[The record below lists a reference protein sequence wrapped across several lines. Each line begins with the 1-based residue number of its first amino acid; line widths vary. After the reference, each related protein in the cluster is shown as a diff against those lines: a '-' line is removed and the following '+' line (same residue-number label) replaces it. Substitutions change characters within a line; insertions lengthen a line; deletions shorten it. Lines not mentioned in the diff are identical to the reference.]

1 MKFWITILA
10 IAFGTALA
18 AEETSPDQQA
28 RFLAGLTVT
37 EPALQALAAESSW
50 QQHQREFNES
60 WKKLQDGQLARIREW
75 TPLTLGNDA
84 TSRDPLYYFFSG
96 PDFLYA
102 NTFFPNATTYIFCGL
117 EPVGSVPD
125 VGTLPRGTL
134 APSLGNLRK
143 SLNAVLSF
151 SFFLTKEMKVDL
163 RATQLSGTLPV
174 LYVFM
179 ARTGNTIKSTEL
191 VSLNNNGEITTENAP
206 TSGVKIV
213 FSRESAPDQT
223 LYYFS
228 TDLSNQ
234 GIKNRPGFIRFCGK
248 QGSGNS
254 LVKAASYLMHMN
266 EFSDARDFL
275 LATSKTLVQDD
286 SGIPFKFFAQ
296 DQWDVLFLGRYAGPI
311 KMFEG
316 RFQSDLSRVFKSAN
330 PPPLNFSFGYRW
342 HSSESSLIIA
352 TSLKSV
358 PKAMPA
364 N

>member
-1 MKFWITILA
+1 MKFWIPVLA
-10 IAFGTALA
+10 IAFASALA
-18 AEETSPDQQA
+18 AEVASPDQQA

-37 EPALQALAAESSW
+37 DPALQALTAESTW

-60 WKKLQDGQLARIREW
+60 WNKLENGQLAKIRNW
-75 TPLTLGNDA
+75 SPQTLGNDA
-84 TSRDPLYYFFSG
+84 NSRDPLYYFFSG

-102 NTFFPNATTYIFCGL
+102 STLFPKASTYIFCGL
-117 EPVGSVPD
+117 EPVGPVPD
-125 VGTLPRGTL
+125 VAALPRGSM

-174 LYVFM
+174 LDVFI

-191 VSLNNNGEITTENAP
+191 VSLNNDGDIATENAP

-213 FSRESAPDQT
+213 FSRDSAPDQT

-228 TDLSNQ
+228 TDLSNA

-248 QGSGNS
+248 QGSGNG

-286 SGIPFKFFAQ
+286 SGIPFKFFPH
-296 DQWDVLFLGRYAGPI
+296 DQWDLLYLGRYSGPI

-316 RFQSDLSRVFKSAN
+316 RFQSDLSKAFKAAN
-330 PPPLNFSFGYRW
+330 PPPLTFSFGYRW

-352 TSLKSV
+352 TSMKSV
-358 PKAMPA
+358 PKALPA